1 MGMLTLLPLL
11 ASLTG
16 KPVVPGGLEK
26 CQSEQSPTLRLA
38 CYDALAR
45 FRHAPAQ
52 PSAQQQARDSG
63 FQMTT
68 NPAQGDR
75 ILIRTLPSVG
85 IITVSCQSGI
95 TRLSVRPATPW
106 LGDTV
111 KADVD
116 GEPASG
122 NWFVREQGQ
131 LLEFARGL
139 PAIDELRHWFGH
151 QLLTLSN
158 TQGQSLRLPL
168 DGLESAIRPLRQQCR
183 WGGPS

>member
-11 ASLTG
+11 VSLTG

-26 CQSEQSPTLRLA
+26 CQSEQAPTLRLA

-52 PSAQQQARDSG
+52 QQARDSG

-68 NPAQGDR
+68 DPAQGDR
-75 ILIRTLPSVG
+75 VLIRTLPSVG

-106 LGDTV
+106 QGDTV

-122 NWFVREQGQ
+122 NWFVRDQGQ

-139 PAIDELRHWFGH
+139 PAINELRHWFGH
-151 QLLTLSN
+151 QSLALSN
-158 TQGQSLRLPL
+158 AHGQAIRLPL

>member
-11 ASLTG
+11 AALTG
-16 KPVVPGGLEK
+16 KSGAPGGLDK
-26 CQSEQSPTLRLA
+26 CQSEQDPTLRLA

-45 FRHAPAQ
+45 VHQ
-52 PSAQQQARDSG
+52 PVAKNQIPDSG

-68 NPAQGDR
+68 DSAKGDR
-75 ILIRTLPSVG
+75 ILIRTIPSVG

-95 TRLSVRPATPW
+95 TRLGVRPATSW
-106 LGDTV
+106 QGDTV
-111 KADVD
+111 TAEVD

-122 NWFVREQGQ
+122 NWFVRDQGQ

-139 PAIDELRHWFGH
+139 PAIDELRHWFSH
-151 QLLTLSN
+151 QSLALSN
-158 TQGQSLRLPL
+158 AHGQSILLPL

-183 WGGPS
+183 WGGAS

>member
-16 KPVVPGGLEK
+16 NPVVPGGLEK
-26 CQSEQSPTLRLA
+26 CQAEQEPALRLA

-52 PSAQQQARDSG
+52 QQARDSG

-68 NPAQGDR
+68 DPVKGDR
-75 ILIRTLPSVG
+75 VLIRTIPSVG

-95 TRLSVRPATPW
+95 TRLSVRPATLW
-106 LGDTV
+106 QGDTV
-111 KADVD
+111 TAEVD

-122 NWFVREQGQ
+122 NWFVRDQGQ

-139 PAIDELRHWFGH
+139 PAIDELRHGFGH
-151 QLLTLSN
+151 QTLALSN
-158 TQGQSLRLPL
+158 DHGQSLHLPL
-168 DGLESAIRPLRQQCR
+168 DGLESAIRPLRQQCH
-183 WGGPS
+183 WGGQS

>member
-26 CQSEQSPTLRLA
+26 CQSEQVPTLRLA

-52 PSAQQQARDSG
+52 QQARDSG

-68 NPAQGDR
+68 DPAQGDR
-75 ILIRTLPSVG
+75 VLIRTLPSAG

-95 TRLSVRPATPW
+95 TRLSVRPATLW
-106 LGDTV
+106 QGDTV

-139 PAIDELRHWFGH
+139 PAIDELRRWFGH
-151 QLLTLSN
+151 QALTLSN
-158 TQGQSLRLPL
+158 THGQSLRLPL

>member
-11 ASLTG
+11 ASLAG

-26 CQSEQSPTLRLA
+26 CQSEQEPTLRLA

-45 FRHAPAQ
+45 FRHAPV
-52 PSAQQQARDSG
+52 QQQARDSG

-68 NPAQGDR
+68 DPAQGDR
-75 ILIRTLPSVG
+75 VLIRTIPSVG

-95 TRLSVRPATPW
+95 TRLSVRPASPW
-106 LGDTV
+106 QGDMV
-111 KADVD
+111 KVDVD

-122 NWFVREQGQ
+122 NWFVRDQGQ

-151 QLLTLSN
+151 QALTLSN
-158 TQGQSLRLPL
+158 AQGQSIRLPL